1 MTANEKK
8 QMRKNKRNARI
19 ARGRFIKNLFI
30 WLLGVLFL
38 PTILVLSL
46 VVIPIGTFTGNDKEN
61 PIVSE
66 EIASMAILPAL
77 LKIGEF
83 GVSDLPFLEDLL
95 KGLEETQVS
104 ESGTIGDLIEIDY
117 GKLNTLK
124 FGSETFSS
132 DLTSC
137 ITVTATIDSVG
148 GAGLFGDANI
158 EAFSTFSEV
167 ASEDK
172 PEIVDGYITK
182 TEAGEF
188 TSNPKLYYYNADE
201 LSGGGADP
209 FTEDP
214 EEDNANYERAFTDDG
229 KLLIDESVTLY
240 TVPLFK
246 APLLDAVDLIDEIF
260 GRVEILELLTVFG
273 VELPEEEGEEGI
285 IQTLF
290 EGKTVAELGAITVDD
305 IYIYD
310 ILKGETDSQ
319 LYQILKQAT
328 GAETAEEIT
337 LGMLSSG
344 LEINDVLIS
353 TFLTDTESDIFKILC
368 DAVVVEGGEL
378 QPTAETLNI
387 GHLSNIDIEKVD
399 MSVVLP
405 YKEYGENGELTT
417 DNSELYKILLSAIT
431 EDGVSKLPERIDG
444 ESDADY
450 DARVQEAAEALS
462 IGGLSGINADNVL
475 ISTFITDT
483 ESDIFDILCD
493 AVEVEQGKEKPSA
506 ETLTLGHLKN
516 LNIKS
521 VKMTAVLPYKEYN
534 ELGELVKDNS
544 ELYKMILS
552 SLEVDGASRLP
563 EKLDGETEEDYDA
576 RVKTEAEKLT
586 VDELSSLK
594 TNDILL
600 SSVMPSP
607 DDQLKEILETVIGKD
622 YTEISVGELSNMD
635 PDDISLSAF
644 LTMPSATDDPL
655 TEADETQTNKKLYD
669 ILLQS
674 LNITDDL
681 GEKIT
686 SPTASDIKLRHL
698 GSFDTQGILLSSV
711 MPKTDD
717 NAKLYDILK
726 EVTGKDYSAVTVGDL
741 STFEA
746 TDICLNTVMPKTDD
760 NAKLYDI
767 LKEVTGKNYD
777 EVTVGD
783 LSTFETTDIFLNTV
797 VPKTSNNER
806 LYDVLFD
813 LTGKAYNEVTVGN
826 LTSFSTT
833 DIHLTTVMPKDSSNA
848 KLYEVLLESL
858 TITDELGAT
867 ITNPTED
874 DITISHLSSFSTDG
888 IKLNTVMPYDAEKNA
903 KLYGIIE
910 DVTGQG
916 YSSVT
921 LSHMKEFDTGK
932 IHISTVLEKGDN
944 AIINAIIENGGSI
957 GDMDTAI
964 SSLTLYEVYKD
975 VCFTTDEN
983 KAVDNSQKYVLG
995 EVDGKAVYT
1004 RSDSGTYFVSEDAGI
1019 WMIICFDGNA
1029 TENENGRSTVYTEN
1043 DMTLGDLLNSGNSLN
1058 SRIHGATIREL
1069 ISVGIIKGVTF
1080 DNEAIYKMTFSE
1092 FLTAAAEALNKAYT
1106 QGS

>member
-38 PTILVLSL
+38 PMILVLSL

-172 PEIVDGYITK
+172 PEIVDGYIKK

-188 TSNPKLYYYNADE
+188 TSNPKLYNYNADE

-387 GHLSNIDIEKVD
+387 GHLS
-399 MSVVLP
+399 
-405 YKEYGENGELTT
+405 
-417 DNSELYKILLSAIT
+417 
-431 EDGVSKLPERIDG
+431 
-444 ESDADY
+444 
-450 DARVQEAAEALS
+450 
-462 IGGLSGINADNVL
+462 
-475 ISTFITDT
+475 
-483 ESDIFDILCD
+483 
-493 AVEVEQGKEKPSA
+493 
-506 ETLTLGHLKN
+506 
-516 LNIKS
+516 
-521 VKMTAVLPYKEYN
+521 
-534 ELGELVKDNS
+534 
-544 ELYKMILS
+544 
-552 SLEVDGASRLP
+552 
-563 EKLDGETEEDYDA
+563 
-576 RVKTEAEKLT
+576 
-586 VDELSSLK
+586 
-594 TNDILL
+594 
-600 SSVMPSP
+600 
-607 DDQLKEILETVIGKD
+607 
-622 YTEISVGELSNMD
+622 
-635 PDDISLSAF
+635 
-644 LTMPSATDDPL
+644 
-655 TEADETQTNKKLYD
+655 
-669 ILLQS
+669 
-674 LNITDDL
+674 
-681 GEKIT
+681 
-686 SPTASDIKLRHL
+686 
-698 GSFDTQGILLSSV
+698 SFDTQGILLSSV

-717 NAKLYDILK
+717 
-726 EVTGKDYSAVTVGDL
+726 
-741 STFEA
+741 
-746 TDICLNTVMPKTDD
+746 
-760 NAKLYDI
+760 
-767 LKEVTGKNYD
+767 
-777 EVTVGD
+777 
-783 LSTFETTDIFLNTV
+783 
-797 VPKTSNNER
+797 
-806 LYDVLFD
+806 
-813 LTGKAYNEVTVGN
+813 
-826 LTSFSTT
+826 
-833 DIHLTTVMPKDSSNA
+833 NA

-903 KLYGIIE
+903 KLYDIIE

-983 KAVDNSQKYVLG
+983 KAVDNSQKYVLS

-1004 RSDSGTYFVSEDAGI
+1004 RSESGTYFVSEDAGI

-1080 DNEAIYKMTFSE
+1080 NNEAVYKMTFSE
-1092 FLTAAAEALNKAYT
+1092 FLTAAADALNNIA
-1106 QGS
+1106 